1 VINERFL
8 LDTVFIQALLN
19 FRDQYHTK
27 AKTFLPRLR
36 KASEVW
42 VTEAVL
48 VEVCNALS
56 VVNRTAA
63 IQFVEYCYSTN
74 NIQVVTID
82 TSLLKRAITLY
93 KNRSDKT
100 WGLTDCIS
108 FVVMDEQ
115 ELREAV
121 TADKHFIQAG
131 YRALLLE

>member
-42 VTEAVL
+42 VNEAVL

-63 IQFVEYCYSTN
+63 IQFVEYCYSTP
-74 NIQVVTID
+74 IWRIGGFPLRSYPPYEKTI
-82 TSLLKRAITLY
+82 
-93 KNRSDKT
+93 
-100 WGLTDCIS
+100 
-108 FVVMDEQ
+108 
-115 ELREAV
+115 
-121 TADKHFIQAG
+121 
-131 YRALLLE
+131 

>member
-1 VINERFL
+1 MINERFL

-19 FRDQYHTK
+19 ARDQYHAK
-27 AKTFLPRLR
+27 AKTFLPRLH

-42 VTEAVL
+42 ITEAVL
-48 VEVCNALS
+48 VEVCNAFS
-56 VVNRTAA
+56 AINRAA
-63 IQFVEYCYSTN
+63 PIQFVEYCYSTD

-115 ELREAV
+115 GLKEAV